1 MEDNCVGIFTNSDE
15 NTSWKYPIWKM
26 QELGQLNNAGMRS
39 QMMWKFGQQAMQER
53 ASRQCGTQPIDHYGN
68 LQADNAGVYYTNE
81 EVR

>member
-1 MEDNCVGIFTNSDE
+1 MIQYHFMQELISDVKVKLEHCLMEDNCVGIFTNSDE

-53 ASRQCGTQPIDHYGN
+53 ASRQCGT
-68 LQADNAGVYYTNE
+68 
-81 EVR
+81 